1 MMLEKITP
9 LILTFNEEPNI
20 QRVLE
25 RLTWAREVVVLDSGS
40 TDRTKEIALSFPNV
54 RWETR
59 VFDSFAGQCNFAL
72 ENLLSNVEWVLSL
85 DSDYVLGTDCEKELN
100 RLCPETWVEGY
111 QFGFV
116 YCVEGKPLRGTLYP
130 PRVCLF
136 RSKTKARYAQDGHAH
151 RLILDGKVVQLS
163 SKILHDDR
171 KPLSRWLVSQSK
183 YAEQEA
189 DLILSQPW
197 GKLRL
202 SNRIRKWIVLSPVL
216 APLVYLFLR
225 GGIFDGR
232 PGLVYAFQRL
242 MAEAIISIKLLE
254 RQITQEGHSKLPAEK
269 N

>member
-1 MMLEKITP
+1 MLEKITP

-20 QRVLE
+20 GRVLE

-40 TDRTKEIALSFPNV
+40 TDRTREIALSFPNV

-59 VFDSFAGQCNFAL
+59 AFDSFASQCNFAL
-72 ENLLSNVEWVLSL
+72 DHLLQYAEWVLSL
-85 DSDYVLGTDCEKELN
+85 DSDYVLGSDCEKELGS
-100 RLCPETWVEGY
+100 LSPESGVQGFE
-111 QFGFV
+111 FCFV
-116 YCVEGKPLRGTLYP
+116 YCSEGQPLRGTLYP

-136 RSKTKARYAQDGHAH
+136 RANPEARYIQDGHAH
-151 RLILDGKVVQLS
+151 RLILEGRINKLS

-183 YAEQEA
+183 YADQEA
-189 DLILSQPW
+189 ELILSQPW
-197 GKLRL
+197 GKLRW
-202 SNRIRKWIVLSPVL
+202 SNRIRKFVVLSPIL
-216 APLVYLFLR
+216 APLVYLFVR

-232 PGLVYAFQRL
+232 PGMVYAFQRL

-254 RQITQEGHSKLPAEK
+254 RKISQKVQSTPVPEK